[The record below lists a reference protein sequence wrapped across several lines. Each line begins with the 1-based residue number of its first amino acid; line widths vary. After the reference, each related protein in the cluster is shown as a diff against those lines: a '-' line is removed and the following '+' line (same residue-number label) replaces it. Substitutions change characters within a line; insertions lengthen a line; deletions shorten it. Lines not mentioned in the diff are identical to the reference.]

1 MLLNF
6 IQLKAYKTRL
16 PPNLRLTTRKC
27 VYLVKYHKPL
37 RLICYMSGLEG
48 FQVQKWHTEFPI
60 SDWMGSLGG
69 WITWTE
75 LCEYVWSLPVIWE
88 KKQSHHVICRIQKP
102 HVHIAANLTAL
113 HFIEVEFLPIKV
125 LHCENTD
132 FSPFAPVTLTLS
144 RWPSYVNLT
153 HIPWI
158 YWMCKYELPM
168 SGLPKVI
175 VTILTDTSEIIY
187 HTASWVVNKPSVIYQ
202 QNKLQLVN
210 LKC

>member
-1 MLLNF
+1 MLHVWPRGLSSTEMTHRISHQWLNGLAGWLDHMDRVMR
-6 IQLKAYKTRL
+6 ICVVTSSHMRKKAVTPCDLPYPKT
-16 PPNLRLTTRKC
+16 PCT
-27 VYLVKYHKPL
+27 H
-37 RLICYMSGLEG
+37 SG
-48 FQVQKWHTEFPI
+48 
-60 SDWMGSLGG
+60 
-69 WITWTE
+69 
-75 LCEYVWSLPVIWE
+75 
-88 KKQSHHVICRIQKP
+88 KP
-102 HVHIAANLTAL
+102 HSSTLYRSGVLADQSFTLREYG
-113 HFIEVEFLPIKV
+113 FIEVEFLPIKV